1 MHLRHSRFT
10 YSPCAY
16 GLFTKSK
23 ESIQKFNLM
32 QDWGGGGGGGAKRP
46 TPPRLELKVRS
57 SHWSYSVK
65 IGVLKHFAN
74 FTEKHLC

>member
-1 MHLRHSRFT
+1 MHLRHSGFT

-32 QDWGGGGGGGAKRP
+32 QDWGGGGEGCKKTLLLVFP
-46 TPPRLELKVRS
+46 L
-57 SHWSYSVK
+57 
-65 IGVLKHFAN
+65 
-74 FTEKHLC
+74 

>member
-1 MHLRHSRFT
+1 MLQNSRVTAFT
-10 YSPCAY
+10 AFE
-16 GLFTKSK
+16 LLL
-23 ESIQKFNLM
+23 ENQL
-32 QDWGGGGGGGAKRP
+32 GGGGVKLP